1 MEEDI
6 KILEEYINCGF
17 NENEEIRAIKNLL
30 TRYKQLEEE
39 NRGLKIFKEMTIYR
53 LDVIEPREL
62 ISKSKIEEQIK
73 WLDNDIKNT
82 KNKLEEGKRPYPNYI
97 GEHRRLRMKAF
108 ITKSKE
114 IKQRLQDLLR
124 EE

>member
-1 MEEDI
+1 MQVEMEQI
-6 KILEEYINCGF
+6 VK
-17 NENEEIRAIKNLL
+17 ENMN
-30 TRYKQLEEE
+30 
-39 NRGLKIFKEMTIYR
+39 LKIAYKLMEDETLKE
-53 LDVIEPREL
+53 IEKCIP
-62 ISKSKIEEQIK
+62 KSKIEEQIN

-82 KNKLEEGKRPYPNYI
+82 KYKLEHGKTYPNYI